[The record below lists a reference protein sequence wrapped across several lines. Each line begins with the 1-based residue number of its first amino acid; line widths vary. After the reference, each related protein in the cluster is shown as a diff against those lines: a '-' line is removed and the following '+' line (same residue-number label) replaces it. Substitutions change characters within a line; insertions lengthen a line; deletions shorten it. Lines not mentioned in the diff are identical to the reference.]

1 MRLHRERR
9 RKGLRC
15 LTIELRETEI
25 DALARMGLLRPE
37 MRNNANAVIQALY
50 MHFDR
55 TLDFMP
61 WRATKYDLGRDA
73 ERTTT
78 DQTANDRQR
87 IRPAPPT
94 GYATSRN
101 TGARVH

>member
-25 DALARMGLLRPE
+25 DALVRMGFLRAE
-37 MRNNANAVIQALY
+37 MRNDATAIIEAPY

-55 TLDFMP
+55 TLDF
-61 WRATKYDLGRDA
+61 
-73 ERTTT
+73 
-78 DQTANDRQR
+78 
-87 IRPAPPT
+87 
-94 GYATSRN
+94 TS
-101 TGARVH
+101 